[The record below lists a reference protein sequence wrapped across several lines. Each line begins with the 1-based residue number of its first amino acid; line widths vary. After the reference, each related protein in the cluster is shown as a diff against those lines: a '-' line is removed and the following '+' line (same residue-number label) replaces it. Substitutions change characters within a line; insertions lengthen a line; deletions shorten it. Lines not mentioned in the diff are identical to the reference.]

1 MRRQLRRAS
10 GDGAQAT
17 VEAALVL
24 PFVALLA
31 LVIVQV
37 GLLVQDQILVTHA
50 AREAARAA
58 AVDSDPNAPSVAAA
72 AATKLD
78 AGRLKV
84 NVEGRGRRG
93 SRVKVTVHY
102 RAPTDVP
109 LVGSLLGDV
118 DLAADAT
125 MRVE

>member
-1 MRRQLRRAS
+1 MRRAS
-10 GDGAQAT
+10 GDCAQAT

-31 LVIVQV
+31 LVIVQI

-58 AVDSDPNAPSVAAA
+58 AVDSDPAAPTTAATT
-72 AATKLD
+72 ATKLD
-78 AGRLKV
+78 ASRV
-84 NVEGRGRRG
+84 AVTVEGRGGRG
-93 SRVKVTVHY
+93 SRVHVVVHY

-109 LVGSLLGDV
+109 LVGSLLGDI

>member
-1 MRRQLRRAS
+1 VS

-58 AVDSDPNAPSVAAA
+58 AVDSDPNAPTAAA
-72 AATKLD
+72 AEATKLD
-78 AGRLKV
+78 ANRLTVSVDGRA
-84 NVEGRGRRG
+84 GRG
-93 SRVKVTVHY
+93 SRVHVTVHY
-102 RAPTDVP
+102 HAPTDVP

-118 DLAADAT
+118 DLTADAT